1 MEEELY
7 AERAALRCVMR
18 AHPDWTQAEVATHL
32 GRSLAWVKKWAR
44 RLRAAPPGD
53 MVVLRGRSRA
63 HTTPYQRWDDA
74 VVGRL
79 LEIRDQPPEGLRRVP
94 GPKAILYYL
103 RRDPELQEQGAA
115 LPRSTR
121 TVWHLLDRHGRIIHM
136 HRPDREPVERP
147 APMTSWQLDFKDAST
162 VPADPGGK
170 HAHVV
175 ETLNTIDVGT
185 SVLLGAQVRED
196 YTAETSVRAVAD
208 LVRAQGL
215 PDHITF
221 DRDPRFVGA
230 VQSRDFPAPFVRFWA
245 CLGVDVT
252 ICPPHRPDKNAFV
265 ERYHRSYN
273 QECLLVDRPTTVAE
287 VREVTASYKEHYNHA
302 RPNQALSCG
311 NRPPRL
317 AFPTLPA
324 RPSVPL
330 LVDPDAWLHMIDGR
344 AYVRRVQTNGCA
356 PVGEA
361 SYYAGRDLVGQQV
374 AFRVDAAARE
384 FVVIHGGVE
393 RGRVPIKGLLQRI
406 MPFDAFIDTL
416 AAQARTTRRAT
427 LPVAG

>member
-1 MEEELY
+1 M
-7 AERAALRCVMR
+7 
-18 AHPDWTQAEVATHL
+18 
-32 GRSLAWVKKWAR
+32 
-44 RLRAAPPGD
+44 
-53 MVVLRGRSRA
+53 
-63 HTTPYQRWDDA
+63 
-74 VVGRL
+74 
-79 LEIRDQPPEGLRRVP
+79 
-94 GPKAILYYL
+94 
-103 RRDPELQEQGAA
+103 
-115 LPRSTR
+115 
-121 TVWHLLDRHGRIIHM
+121 
-136 HRPDREPVERP
+136 
-147 APMTSWQLDFKDAST
+147 
-162 VPADPGGK
+162 
-170 HAHVV
+170 
-175 ETLNTIDVGT
+175 
-185 SVLLGAQVRED
+185 
-196 YTAETSVRAVAD
+196 
-208 LVRAQGL
+208 
-215 PDHITF
+215 
-221 DRDPRFVGA
+221 
-230 VQSRDFPAPFVRFWA
+230 RFWA

-287 VREVTASYKEHYNHA
+287 VREVTASYKDHDNHA

-317 AFPTLPA
+317 AFPALPA

-344 AYVRRVQTNGCA
+344 AYVRRVQNNGCA

-361 SYYAGRDLVGQQV
+361 SYDAGRDLVGQQV

-393 RGRVPIKGLLQRI
+393 RGRVPMKGLLQRI